1 MSSASTQSTSGS
13 IGNTNG
19 GGANATGGSSGSS
32 SGGFGLGLRRGLG
45 LTEFFA
51 SSSLMNAAPVAT
63 TPSSSSQ
70 SHTSS
75 IGRAS
80 LLAAFVPVESP
91 LSQLKRAGLGFI
103 SRGLGS
109 LGLGGLNFTAPSV
122 LGLGGLN
129 FTAPSVLGLGLG
141 VNKTT
146 TNDISSSNPRNELE
160 GEHGRQYESVLIV
173 CVVGG
178 LSFRE
183 LSQIQAVLSYYSST
197 GECSVLPNVVVVSTH
212 MIAPEDCLRLAIHAT
227 NN

>member
-1 MSSASTQSTSGS
+1 MSSASTQSTTGS

-19 GGANATGGSSGSS
+19 GGANAAGGSSGSS

-51 SSSLMNAAPVAT
+51 SSSLMNAAPVAS

-70 SHTSS
+70 SHTSSSSS

-122 LGLGGLN
+122 LGLG
-129 FTAPSVLGLGLG
+129 LGG
-141 VNKTT
+141 NKTT
-146 TNDISSSNPRNELE
+146 TSDTSSSNPRSELE

-183 LSQIQAVLSYYSST
+183 LTQIQAVLSYFSST
-197 GECSVLPNVVVVSTH
+197 GGCSIAPKVVVVSTH
-212 MIAPEDCLRLAIHAT
+212 MIAPEDCLRLAIHVT